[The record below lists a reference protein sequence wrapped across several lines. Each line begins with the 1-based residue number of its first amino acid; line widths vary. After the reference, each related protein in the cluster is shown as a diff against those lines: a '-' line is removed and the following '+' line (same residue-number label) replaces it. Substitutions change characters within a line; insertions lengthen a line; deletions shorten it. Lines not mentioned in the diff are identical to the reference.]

1 MSVAWEIDQLSL
13 IVILYSNLLNLNPHY
28 EGEVLYSSSLRKDV
42 SQCVGSF
49 MREEIL
55 FYNQG

>member
-28 EGEVLYSSSLRKDV
+28 EGEVLYSSGLRRDV
-42 SQCVGSF
+42 S
-49 MREEIL
+49 
-55 FYNQG
+55 